1 MLRERYSKVEFNKIF
16 QSFNEAVYRGE
27 MKKLNY
33 KSWRNIKNWLSDEI
47 WSKME
52 VSKEWVRI
60 RDDGSDTNPYAYHD
74 EERIFVGPYDDSLC
88 CPNPEEL
95 HLNDNSFGAWL
106 DGVLNSKRT
115 MANLSSTF
123 ESISYSATKAAD
135 SCMSLNDVY
144 YTDTTST
151 KLITN
156 DQYIYNTPQ
165 DWQPWTVDVNTDSLQ
180 INGDSLEEYIKK
192 TVNKSNNSKNEKE
205 NKKDMKFG
213 NFDFGPVNSEVHM
226 SMYGMA
232 IKNASGTYVSYDVAN
247 KRLMDVDIVN
257 FEGANKFMYK
267 MPAAMKDIAV
277 GDIVVH
283 ARKPMFVTEITS
295 EGKLIVIDPTAGEEK
310 TIMLAHSPFGFN
322 FVTKVVSLL
331 NFGGADK
338 DNPFGNML
346 PFILLSDS
354 NGKDNDVLLMMALMG
369 NGTNSFANNP
379 MMLWAL
385 MGNRTN
391 DPMMLA
397 LMTSQCGFGAQP
409 SGCNGNC
416 HCHDEK

>member
-1 MLRERYSKVEFNKIF
+1 MADY
-16 QSFNEAVYRGE
+16 
-27 MKKLNY
+27 
-33 KSWRNIKNWLSDEI
+33 
-47 WSKME
+47 
-52 VSKEWVRI
+52 
-60 RDDGSDTNPYAYHD
+60 
-74 EERIFVGPYDDSLC
+74 
-88 CPNPEEL
+88 
-95 HLNDNSFGAWL
+95 
-106 DGVLNSKRT
+106 LNST
-115 MANLSSTF
+115 TISVSSDCAAATACSNTIKVDTASLTTAIDYSYLD
-123 ESISYSATKAAD
+123 SI
-135 SCMSLNDVY
+135 
-144 YTDTTST
+144 TT
-151 KLITN
+151 
-156 DQYIYNTPQ
+156 
-165 DWQPWTVDVNTDSLQ
+165 PWTVDADSLC
-180 INGDSLEEYIKK
+180 IKGNSLDGYI
-192 TVNKSNNSKNEKE
+192 TDLVNKYCEENKKE
-205 NKKDMKFG
+205 NKTDMKFG

-277 GDIVVH
+277 GDIVIH

-322 FVTKVVSLL
+322 FVTKVISLL
-331 NFGGADK
+331 NFGGANK

-346 PFILLSDS
+346 PFILLNDS
-354 NGKDNDVLLMMALMG
+354 NSKDNDALLMMMLMG

-397 LMTSQCGFGAQP
+397 LMMSQCGFGAQP
-409 SGCNGNC
+409 TGCNGNC

>member
-1 MLRERYSKVEFNKIF
+1 MDPYHLKIQRKLFREWFDKFSQLVRDKEYD
-16 QSFNEAVYRGE
+16 
-27 MKKLNY
+27 KLEY
-33 KSWRNIKNWLSDEI
+33 DKWRPLHL
-47 WSKME
+47 WSK
-52 VSKEWVRI
+52 
-60 RDDGSDTNPYAYHD
+60 SDSGWD
-74 EERIFVGPYDDSLC
+74 EFEINRFECPDFIYVVPRNNNKLSPNGIELSPYDS
-88 CPNPEEL
+88 
-95 HLNDNSFGAWL
+95 SFGGYLGDKMA
-106 DGVLNSKRT
+106 DYLNNTKISVSSDCIAHSNSTKT
-115 MANLSSTF
+115 DVPNLATASNC
-123 ESISYSATKAAD
+123 SYSDSITTVNDGYGYGTITPWATD
-135 SCMSLNDVY
+135 GLYINGNSLD
-144 YTDTTST
+144 DH
-151 KLITN
+151 ITN
-156 DQYIYNTPQ
+156 LI
-165 DWQPWTVDVNTDSLQ
+165 
-180 INGDSLEEYIKK
+180 
-192 TVNKSNNSKNEKE
+192 NKSYEKNEKE

-397 LMTSQCGFGAQP
+397 LMMSQCGFGAQP